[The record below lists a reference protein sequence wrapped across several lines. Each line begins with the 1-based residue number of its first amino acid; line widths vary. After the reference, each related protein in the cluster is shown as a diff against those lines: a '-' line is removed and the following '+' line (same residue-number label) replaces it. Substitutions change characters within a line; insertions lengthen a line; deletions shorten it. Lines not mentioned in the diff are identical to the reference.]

1 MQIEQTPYVADIH
14 VERVP
19 NKHELV
25 RVHYTIVKRGSA
37 HPLLI
42 DGFAAT
48 WIEAHELVRL
58 YLMRF
63 AERDK
68 RDIREDMAA
77 NRGFSSVIAS
87 TTGLEP
93 GRR

>member
-1 MQIEQTPYVADIH
+1 MRIEQSPYVADIH

-25 RVHYTIVKRGSA
+25 RVHYTIVKSGSA

-48 WIEAHELVRL
+48 WIEAHELVQL

-68 RDIREDMAA
+68 RELREDMAA
-77 NRGFSSVIAS
+77 NRRFPSVITNATQLDS
-87 TTGLEP
+87 GSH
-93 GRR
+93 